1 MIVAYTMTQYE
12 APNRESA
19 KNSTHDMTPNS
30 KNESI
35 VVGSSLPILFYHF
48 ADERS
53 QIGMRD
59 GLTGEF
65 KLVPRSQA
73 VVSVFDSNFLI
84 GDGIWVSRRVSGL
97 MCLRPAY

>member
-1 MIVAYTMTQYE
+1 MTQPE
-12 APNRESA
+12 ISNHETTKS
-19 KNSTHDMTPNS
+19 STHDVIPNS

-35 VVGSSLPILFYHF
+35 VVSCSLTMFLYDH
-48 ADERS
+48 ADGRL
-53 QIGMRD
+53 QVGMRD

-84 GDGIWVSRRVSGL
+84 GDGLWVI
-97 MCLRPAY
+97 

>member
-1 MIVAYTMTQYE
+1 MIITYSMTQLE
-12 APNRESA
+12 TPNHKTTKS
-19 KNSTHDMTPNS
+19 STHDVIPNS

-35 VVGSSLPILFYHF
+35 VVKSSLTLLLHYY
-48 ADERS
+48 ADGRS
-53 QIGMRD
+53 QVGMRD

-84 GDGIWVSRRVSGL
+84 GDGLWVRQQ
-97 MCLRPAY
+97 

>member
-1 MIVAYTMTQYE
+1 MTQLDSPNYE
-12 APNRESA
+12 TTKS
-19 KNSTHDMTPNS
+19 STHDVIPNA

-35 VVGSSLPILFYHF
+35 VVSYSLTMLLHYYSDR
-48 ADERS
+48 AS
-53 QIGMRD
+53 QVGMRD

-84 GDGIWVSRRVSGL
+84 GDGLWVG
-97 MCLRPAY
+97 